1 MQHCNQSVVCV
12 PSGSKDHSTSP
23 RFARASLG
31 LRMNGRIANI
41 YSVHANPRPSFAS
54 LSPCLSLRVNGRIA
68 NIYSVH
74 ASLRLSLASLG

>member
-1 MQHCNQSVVCV
+1 V
-12 PSGSKDHSTSP
+12 
-23 RFARASLG
+23 
-31 LRMNGRIANI
+31 NGRIANI